1 MVNLNPTTTFWT
13 NCVVFNWNPEGR
25 PLLDMSVIFFAGVL
39 LTVGLKEGK
48 PPFWEFPPPFH
59 TRRSMLAGLQGDPFE
74 GSSCCFELGL
84 SLYVYRIYVFV
95 DLFID

>member
-48 PPFWEFPPPFH
+48 PPFWEFPPP
-59 TRRSMLAGLQGDPFE
+59 P
-74 GSSCCFELGL
+74 
-84 SLYVYRIYVFV
+84 
-95 DLFID
+95 LFTHDVRCWRAFKGIRLRGVHVVLN